1 MAGMWVEPRASMA
14 AAQHPYP
21 SIQPRFGL
29 RKLYARD
36 VNADWRE
43 GGRPPVL
50 VPATTHMMCVP
61 AHISATGLISRPLAS
76 SPGERPSQTGATCW
90 NGKS

>member
-1 MAGMWVEPRASMA
+1 MTMAGMWVDPRASMA
-14 AAQHPYP
+14 ATQHPYP

-50 VPATTHMMCVP
+50 VPATTHIMCVP
-61 AHISATGLISRPLAS
+61 AHISATR
-76 SPGERPSQTGATCW
+76 
-90 NGKS
+90 